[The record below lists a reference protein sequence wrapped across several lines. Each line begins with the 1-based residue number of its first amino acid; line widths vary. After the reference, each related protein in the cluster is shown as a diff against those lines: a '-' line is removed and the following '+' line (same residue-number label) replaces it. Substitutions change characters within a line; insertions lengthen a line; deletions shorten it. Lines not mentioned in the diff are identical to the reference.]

1 MPKKVLRSPL
11 LKVPTTTSKV
21 IKEVRTPWI
30 ITIER
35 PKKVLRSPLLK
46 VPTTNIKDI
55 TYWYCTYQN
64 ISTSVLFSLSKP
76 SALRPQNWN
85 TLCADILDFTDQN
98 ISTFFILSKTSAL
111 RPGNWNTLRAE
122 ILDFTDKNISTFLSF
137 QNLQS

>member
-76 SALRPQNWN
+76 SALTLSCRWLINRPPYFQ
-85 TLCADILDFTDQN
+85 
-98 ISTFFILSKTSAL
+98 ISK
-111 RPGNWNTLRAE
+111 RC
-122 ILDFTDKNISTFLSF
+122 KNIYKDPKDFIFSPDNQGGSWRLNDT
-137 QNLQS
+137 NLNSKPLFKFSECKY